1 VAQKVSEVNK
11 TKEGIVVNLFV
22 NFASYLG
29 LAVLLLLV
37 GTVLF
42 EITTTKVK
50 EFELISQKNQTAALS
65 LGGKIVGLALV
76 LGAAA
81 EYSISLVDMAIWGVI
96 GIISQ
101 IIVFILAELL
111 TIRFSISKAIEE
123 DNRAVGIMLF
133 TLSLSVGWIVA
144 KCLSY

>member
-1 VAQKVSEVNK
+1 M
-11 TKEGIVVNLFV
+11 IVVSLYV

-29 LAVLLLLV
+29 VALLLLAI
-37 GTVLF
+37 GIVLF
-42 EITTTKVK
+42 IVSTPKLH
-50 EFELISQKNQTAALS
+50 EFRLIAEKNVTAALS
-65 LGGKIVGLALV
+65 LGGKMLGLAIV

-81 EYSISLVDMAIWGVI
+81 EYSVSLLDMAIWGII

-101 IIVFILAELL
+101 IIVFIVAEVI
-111 TIRFSISKAIEE
+111 TIRFSIQKAIEE

-133 TLSLSVGWIVA
+133 TLSLTIGWIVA

>member
-1 VAQKVSEVNK
+1 M
-11 TKEGIVVNLFV
+11 NLYV

-29 LAVLLLLV
+29 VALLLLAI
-37 GTVLF
+37 GIILF
-42 EITTTKVK
+42 IVSTPKLH
-50 EFELISQKNQTAALS
+50 EFRLIAEKNVTAALS
-65 LGGKIVGLALV
+65 LGGKMLGLAIV

-81 EYSISLVDMAIWGVI
+81 EYSVSLLDMAIWGVI

-101 IIVFILAELL
+101 IIVFILAEVI
-111 TIRFSISKAIEE
+111 TIRFSIQRAIEA

-133 TLSLSVGWIVA
+133 SLSLTIGWIVA